1 MRRRDTG
8 GAITEYLVLLV
19 GIMAGLMLLSS
30 NIQPR
35 SEQLMDTAIQ
45 QIPIVP

>member
-1 MRRRDTG
+1 MRRRDAG

-19 GIMAGLMLLSS
+19 GILAGLMLLSA
-30 NIQPR
+30 NIGPR
-35 SEQLMDTAIQ
+35 SGQLMNTAIQ